1 MEATVFDILVYVFDH
16 YMLEDLPAS
25 TDRADIA
32 RDLETAGFAE
42 ANVERALDWL
52 ADLANERERPGLG
65 SNERAFRLYSPEE
78 QQRLDAPARGLL
90 LELEQAGILSPTQRE
105 IVIERLL
112 ALESEE
118 LGLEQVKWVVLM
130 VLSCQPGEEAACER
144 MEDIVFE
151 LPGMVPH

>member
-1 MEATVFDILVYVFDH
+1 MEASVFDILVYVFDH